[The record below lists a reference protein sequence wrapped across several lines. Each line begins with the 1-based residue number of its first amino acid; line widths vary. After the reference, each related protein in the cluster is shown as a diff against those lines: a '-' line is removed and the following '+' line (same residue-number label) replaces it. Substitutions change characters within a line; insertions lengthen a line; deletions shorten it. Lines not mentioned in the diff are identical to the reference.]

1 MGAWYQEDPNK
12 HHFRV
17 NVTLGQQAKT
27 SYPMYRELLAD
38 KAVMEVNGVDGSF
51 TYDIAIKESANC
63 TTIRD
68 TSNQDFPG

>member
-17 NVTLGQQAKT
+17 MSLWDNKLRRLTRCT
-27 SYPMYRELLAD
+27 ENFAD

-51 TYDIAIKESANC
+51 IYDIAIKESANC

>member
-12 HHFRV
+12 HP
-17 NVTLGQQAKT
+17 LGLMSLWDNKLRRLTRCTENYLQT
-27 SYPMYRELLAD
+27 

-51 TYDIAIKESANC
+51 TSRTSRSKSPLTVLQLE
-63 TTIRD
+63 

>member
-12 HHFRV
+12 HHFRLMSLWD
-17 NVTLGQQAKT
+17 NKL